1 MLPEK
6 AIDVPIGPKPVHPLP
21 VLTRIQSQLGPI
33 ATRQSVLEHGHP
45 VEEDGA
51 EVKLSQGRKWALLV
65 IFSLA
70 LFVDGQSASA
80 LKGEIPHR
88 CDICSI
94 EHADAP
100 LIVVVGSSAF
110 FVFTGVVAP
119 DLDIVFE
126 QQSWVIVS
134 GSGIGDSSADS
145 VQDLIHSHL
154 LIISP
159 LRECLARISS
169 EH

>member
-1 MLPEK
+1 MSTVTDERLRLARHPPPSPIHPMSSEK
-6 AIDVPIGPKPVHPLP
+6 AVGAPIDPPP
-21 VLTRIQSQLGPI
+21 VLARIQSQLGPI

-45 VEEDGA
+45 VEQDGA

-70 LFVDGQSASA
+70 LFVDGESTRRQRGSTNTDATCAVSV
-80 LKGEIPHR
+80 
-88 CDICSI
+88 S
-94 EHADAP
+94 HADAQ
-100 LIVVVGSSAF
+100 LNIVVGSSAF

-134 GSGIGDSSADS
+134 GFKC
-145 VQDLIHSHL
+145 
-154 LIISP
+154 
-159 LRECLARISS
+159 RWYFC
-169 EH
+169 